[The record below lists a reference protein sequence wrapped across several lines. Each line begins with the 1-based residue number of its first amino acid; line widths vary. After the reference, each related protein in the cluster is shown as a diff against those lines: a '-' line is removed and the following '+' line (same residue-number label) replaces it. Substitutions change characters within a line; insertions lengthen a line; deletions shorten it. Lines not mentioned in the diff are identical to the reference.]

1 MNAEEKEYNLTSVND
16 LVDKNF
22 MTKHG
27 PGNGTYDPTGFG
39 SADVTVPIT
48 AGIYGGN
55 TSEGA
60 PGSMSF
66 KHNTFRMWGYF
77 GYEKGFLNYAS
88 NMLKNESKQA
98 GHATLGDD
106 FIIKKVSDGK
116 FNTLEDWKKEY
127 FKEVVD
133 KAKAGFNPVT
143 IDGTTYSSYDDLK
156 RAFAEAVEKDKSTLS
171 NGSVKF
177 DNTDSLK
184 EKIFKKLLQ
193 QTNSFKTSIFK

>member
-1 MNAEEKEYNLTSVND
+1 M
-16 LVDKNF
+16 
-22 MTKHG
+22 
-27 PGNGTYDPTGFG
+27 
-39 SADVTVPIT
+39 TVPIT

-66 KHNTFRMWGYF
+66 KHNTFRIWGYY

-88 NMLKNESKQA
+88 NMLKGESKKA
-98 GHATLGDD
+98 GKNTLGDD
-106 FIIKKVSDGK
+106 FIINKISDGK
-116 FNTLEDWKKEY
+116 FNNLEDWKKAY

-156 RAFAEAVEKDKSTLS
+156 RAFAEAVEKDKATLS
-171 NGSVKF
+171 NGSVKS
-177 DNTDSLK
+177 DNTVALK
-184 EKIFKKLLQ
+184 EKLYKKLLQ
-193 QTNSFKTSIFK
+193 QTNSFKTSIFKS